1 MAWGL
6 DLFMVS
12 FFAKSAQCGVN
23 SELHG
28 GKQLFCSVALLLSEL
43 YLALPFGG
51 RSAGGCL

>member
-1 MAWGL
+1 
-6 DLFMVS
+6 MVS